1 MPPIKFYPP
10 TLNPVFTRICQ
21 SFSSLAA
28 RWFYRFK
35 LDVDETDID
44 KLRSLAGERV
54 VYLVN
59 HPTHADG
66 VVMFVFSA
74 RLGQLFHYI
83 AAYESFKGW
92 RGKFFQQVGAYSI
105 RRGVGDRASL
115 AQTLKVLQ
123 EPAAQLVIFP
133 EGGCS
138 YKNDTVMPFRTGAV
152 DLSLR
157 AMSRIVQQADTIP
170 NFYLV
175 PVSLKYRYVRPMDRA
190 IERSL
195 RQLEQALNLPATHAD
210 SYTRLRAIGKAILQ
224 HMERE
229 FGLDETL
236 DHPDWNQRIAQVKH
250 QMVRTCEQAL
260 DIPPAPQLP
269 MRERVY
275 RIQSTLENKCDQ
287 SNKNQS
293 LDNPSESVDELIDD
307 SFKESY
313 MQLYGI
319 TARVLNLDAIYDGY
333 VQAHP
338 TPERFLDTLI
348 TAEREV
354 FRIDQ
359 PQPKGFRIAGLR
371 VGTMINLRD
380 YFDDYQQ
387 HREETV
393 NDLNQQ
399 LQETVQ
405 ANLSKF
411 ES

>member
-1 MPPIKFYPP
+1 MPPTKFYPP

-21 SFSSLAA
+21 SFSGIAA

-35 LDVDETDID
+35 LEVDEAEVDRL
-44 KLRSLAGERV
+44 KALAGERV

-66 VVMFVFSA
+66 VVMFVFST

-115 AQTLKVLQ
+115 AQTLKLLQ

-157 AMSRIVQQADTIP
+157 AMSRIVQQTDTIP

-175 PVSLKYRYVRPMDRA
+175 PVSLKYHYVRPMDRA

-195 RQLEQALNLPATHAD
+195 RQLEQALHLPATHAD
-210 SYTRLRAIGKAILQ
+210 AYTRLRAIGKAILQ
-224 HMERE
+224 RMEQE
-229 FGLDETL
+229 FGLGETP
-236 DHPDWNQRIAQVKH
+236 DHPDWNLRIAQVKH
-250 QMVRTCEQAL
+250 QMVRTCEHAL
-260 DIPPAPQLP
+260 AIPPAPQLP
-269 MRERVY
+269 MREQVY
-275 RIQSTLENKCDQ
+275 RIQSTLENRYEK
-287 SNKNQS
+287 S
-293 LDNPSESVDELIDD
+293 LKDSELDDSLETIDESSDD
-307 SFKESY
+307 SFKHTY
-313 MQLYGI
+313 TQLYDI
-319 TARVLNLDAIYDGY
+319 TARILNLDAIYDGY

-359 PQPKGFRIAGLR
+359 PQPKGLRITRLKI
-371 VGTMINLRD
+371 GTLINLRD
-380 YFDDYQQ
+380 YFAAYQQ
-387 HREETV
+387 NREETV
-393 NDLNQQ
+393 DVLNQQ
-399 LQETVQ
+399 LQQTVQ
-405 ANLSKF
+405 ANLNL
-411 ES
+411 